1 MKPDP
6 WVNVGNPDGPLNL
19 FQRRL
24 MHQLIRE
31 EFPALKC
38 INKNDGAFMQVM
50 VLDHEKEAK
59 VGLEFQNSGPIL
71 ENDSNIPQYQAK
83 KLIEHNDKIAKQKG
97 VYTTSLE
104 QFSVLTNHRLDMD
117 LRGFGRW

>member
-1 MKPDP
+1 MQPGAP
-6 WVNVGNPDGPLNL
+6 TVNVDNPDGPLNP

-59 VGLEFQNSGPIL
+59 VGLEFQNLRPIL

-104 QFSVLTNHRLDMD
+104 
-117 LRGFGRW
+117 